1 MSSAAVGARPILC
14 GDARTARHVF
24 KVVGGLVADLYM
36 QREHSANI
44 KDAPKPYQ
52 QSQTP
57 SVIIEL
63 DCRGLEFVE
72 FSPEG
77 EWAAQGEESGTPF
90 VGIDLQEGDW
100 YDFDEKASR
109 EVSIT
114 ELKWDIRRV

>member
-1 MSSAAVGARPILC
+1 VEMQELQSMSADEMPS
-14 GDARTARHVF
+14 
-24 KVVGGLVADLYM
+24 LVKLLIVNTK
-36 QREHSANI
+36 REHSANV

-52 QSQTP
+52 QSSP
-57 SVIIEL
+57 SPGVIIEL

-72 FSPEG
+72 FSPQG
-77 EWAAQGEESGTPF
+77 EWVAQGDESGTPF
-90 VGIDLQEGDW
+90 VGIDLQEGEW

>member
-1 MSSAAVGARPILC
+1 VANFVWRCKNCKVRVQDHVQLSVG
-14 GDARTARHVF
+14 
-24 KVVGGLVADLYM
+24 VADLCI

-57 SVIIEL
+57 SVVIEL

-90 VGIDLQEGDW
+90 AGIDLQEGDW
-100 YDFDEKASR
+100 YDFDEKAGR

-114 ELKWDIRRV
+114 ELKWDIRRA